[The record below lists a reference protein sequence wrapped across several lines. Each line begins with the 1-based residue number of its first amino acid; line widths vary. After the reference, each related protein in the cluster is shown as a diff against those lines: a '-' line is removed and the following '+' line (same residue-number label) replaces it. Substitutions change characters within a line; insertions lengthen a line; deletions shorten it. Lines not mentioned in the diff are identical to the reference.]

1 MWHHQCVH
9 CLHTWNSCTCGAQHT
24 NTITSYTV
32 YTALHKSHEVQCFIS
47 TAVERCWVFTVHQ
60 IPKKDTPGHKD
71 KANLTHLPSTSN
83 YQCRCMQA
91 GFCRVGA
98 GDGVS
103 PQTQMLN
110 TVVTSWE
117 GWGGGGCPANL
128 CSPILRSLLSTS
140 SMGYRLMYAYWK
152 GQNCAAIL
160 FRIPLDNGSECST
173 SCGGV

>member
-117 GWGGGGCPANL
+117 GWGGGGMPRKSVQSYSQISSLHIKHGVQVNVRILERSEL
-128 CSPILRSLLSTS
+128 CGNSFQNS
-140 SMGYRLMYAYWK
+140 S
-152 GQNCAAIL
+152 
-160 FRIPLDNGSECST
+160 
-173 SCGGV
+173 